1 MLTSDQL
8 HSFFEIFQHSSLIR
22 NPFQQLLNQTRDTTM
37 MLQDLRAQLA
47 PITASLNKSL
57 WFSDDETNHSDHGT
71 QTDGELSPLI
81 IKPKKYN
88 KKKSCSPLKLNL
100 NVRIL
105 LIMLVGGGYPFI
117 PQLMVKWT
125 WELLFMTSFDHSK
138 QLKLEL

>member
-88 KKKSCSPLKLNL
+88 KKKSFSPLKLNL
-100 NVRIL
+100 NVCL
-105 LIMLVGGGYPFI
+105 FVCLFI
-117 PQLMVKWT
+117 EPVPI
-125 WELLFMTSFDHSK
+125 SYR
-138 QLKLEL
+138 KLTKLNSECEYGWYLQECTLSI